1 MTRANSSWAA
11 ARHSEVPSALM
22 ASSVYCMFLPT
33 ATFSYGFALEA
44 TSKMFEK
51 A

>member
-11 ARHSEVPSALM
+11 TRHSEVPSARM
-22 ASSVYCMFLPT
+22 ASSTYSRFLPT
-33 ATFSYGFALEA
+33 ATFSYGLEIEA